1 MAESK
6 KPRPQMKKSQ
16 QKTRKKPP
24 LVSQNPSP
32 SPKITFRNFFSCKH
46 HHQSNPNNNTNNKN
60 NNKKRCRRMKCSGSL
75 CSFKE
80 NSMGTQRIARAQVDA
95 ASAAKKRVAMK
106 AAPLTEING
115 AVVAPSFNSCSS
127 IGGSFKGMH
136 LGRFS
141 GCYECHM
148 VVDPLN
154 GMSKVPSLRSV
165 VCPFPDCGE
174 IFMKSESLELH
185 QAVRHA
191 VSELGPED
199 TSRNIVEIIFQSS
212 WLKKETPVCKI
223 ERILKVQNTPK
234 TISKFEDYRDS
245 IKSKANKLAKK
256 HPRCI
261 ADGNELLR
269 FHCTTMKCSLGFNG
283 STNLCDSIPH
293 CSVCGIIRDGFKTD
307 ELGMI
312 TTMATSGR
320 AHDIARISSVDDKR
334 VMLVCRVIAGRVTKN
349 QDNSEECDS
358 VANVTGVYSNLD
370 ELSVFNPKAILPCFV
385 LIYSGF

>member
-1 MAESK
+1 
-6 KPRPQMKKSQ
+6 
-16 QKTRKKPP
+16 
-24 LVSQNPSP
+24 
-32 SPKITFRNFFSCKH
+32 
-46 HHQSNPNNNTNNKN
+46 
-60 NNKKRCRRMKCSGSL
+60 MKCSGSL

-191 VSELGPED
+191 G
-199 TSRNIVEIIFQSS
+199 
-212 WLKKETPVCKI
+212 
-223 ERILKVQNTPK
+223 IL
-234 TISKFEDYRDS
+234 ILYLFIY
-245 IKSKANKLAKK
+245 L
-256 HPRCI
+256 
-261 ADGNELLR
+261 
-269 FHCTTMKCSLGFNG
+269 FH
-283 STNLCDSIPH
+283 
-293 CSVCGIIRDGFKTD
+293 
-307 ELGMI
+307 
-312 TTMATSGR
+312 
-320 AHDIARISSVDDKR
+320 
-334 VMLVCRVIAGRVTKN
+334 
-349 QDNSEECDS
+349 
-358 VANVTGVYSNLD
+358 
-370 ELSVFNPKAILPCFV
+370 
-385 LIYSGF
+385 